1 MTDVACT
8 QVTDPRTILC
18 SEAELDAAK
27 RLLLQYKAGQE
38 PEGTTR
44 EDVWRAKSLYDSAF
58 HPQTGEKQ
66 MVLGRMSAQVPAN
79 MVLTSAMMTWYKSNR
94 AAIILQWA
102 NQTFNATANYTN
114 RNASSTVTT
123 EMLARAYVLATA
135 TSVSVAVGLNNFI
148 ARSPRLSQGIVGRF
162 VPLVAIAAANCIN
175 IPLMRQTELVE
186 GIAVCS
192 EDGVEVGKSKAAA
205 VGITSHSSLHEPLT
219 VGTRV

>member
-1 MTDVACT
+1 MMDVART

-114 RNASSTVTT
+114 RNASSTFF
-123 EMLARAYVLATA
+123 TA
-135 TSVSVAVGLNNFI
+135 
-148 ARSPRLSQGIVGRF
+148 
-162 VPLVAIAAANCIN
+162 CI
-175 IPLMRQTELVE
+175 
-186 GIAVCS
+186 
-192 EDGVEVGKSKAAA
+192 
-205 VGITSHSSLHEPLT
+205 T
-219 VGTRV
+219 VV